1 MKAKSTKSIRG
12 EGISVNNESLV
23 SVIIPLY
30 NEKLFLAEA
39 LESIFNQTYENIEI
53 LIIDSST
60 DSIVDSILNMY
71 VGKIKVLKQSK
82 CGVAGALN
90 YGLEN
95 AKGTYIARMDADDIA
110 FSDRIEKQVD
120 YLKKHPDIDVVGSRA
135 IVIDADARTKY
146 ISIVPELDKN
156 IETNLIYENPMWH
169 PTLMLRRKLIDAGWR
184 YDVSRKAEDYDM
196 WVRMSAAGIKF
207 ANLQEPLL
215 KYRQYG
221 NNLSIVNLEKNEYDA
236 ARSARTYL
244 ENKLDTSLAE
254 YSDDHFLRV
263 GNKRFVHK
271 RDARFLAKQFE
282 LLYTIYFENIKT
294 KAFDSNSLVF
304 ELNKRWLEYISP
316 YYVGVTQIINGKNL
330 YIKEEID
337 RNQIFIETL
346 SRILNIPIEKK
357 SELAKAVESNIIKTR
372 DTVIQWLNEE
382 KKIVLYGCGE
392 RGEKV
397 FRILN
402 DLAAKKIVNWRVIG
416 VADKNPDNNNSLFKY
431 IKPQMIVEEEYDYV
445 IVTSNKYYYE
455 IKSQLLG
462 YGVPYR
468 KILENNWLFDLRE
481 GL

>member
-1 MKAKSTKSIRG
+1 M
-12 EGISVNNESLV
+12 NNENLV

-30 NEKLFLAEA
+30 NEKFFLDQA
-39 LESIFNQTYENIEI
+39 LESIFNQTYRNIEI
-53 LIIDSST
+53 LVIDSST
-60 DSIVDSILNMY
+60 DPIVDSILNMY

-110 FSDRIEKQVD
+110 FPDRIEKQVN
-120 YLKKHPDIDVVGSRA
+120 YLKKHSDIDVVGSRS

-156 IETNLIYENPMWH
+156 IETNLIFENPMWH
-169 PTLMLRRKLIDAGWR
+169 PTLMLRRELVDAGWR
-184 YDVSRKAEDYDM
+184 YDTSRKAEDYDM
-196 WVRMSAAGIKF
+196 WVRMSAAGVKF

-221 NNLSIVNLEKNEYDA
+221 GNLSIANLEKNEYDA
-236 ARSARTYL
+236 AQSSRTYL
-244 ENKLDTSLAE
+244 ENKLDTSFAE
-254 YSDDHFLRV
+254 YSDEHFLRV
-263 GNKRFVHK
+263 GNKRFVHMFDTK
-271 RDARFLAKQFE
+271 FLAKQFE
-282 LLYTIYFENIKT
+282 LLYTIYFENNKV

-316 YYVGVTQIINGKNL
+316 YYVGITQVVNSKNF
-330 YIKEEID
+330 YIKEELD

-346 SRILNIPIEKK
+346 SKILDVPIDNK
-357 SELAKAVESNIIKTR
+357 SELVKAVESNIDKTR
-372 DTVIQWLNEE
+372 DAIIQWLNEE
-382 KKIVLYGCGE
+382 KKIILYGCGE

-397 FRILN
+397 CRILS
-402 DLAAKKIVNWRVIG
+402 DLAAKKTVNWRVIG
-416 VADKNPDNNNSLFKY
+416 VADKNPDKNNSLFKY

-455 IKSQLLG
+455 IKSQLLE
-462 YGVPYR
+462 YGVPHR
-468 KILENNWLFDLRE
+468 KILENDWLFDLRE